1 MRLKGSVS
9 CIMDLVLHLAPVTQI
24 SLGAVIQEESRSW
37 LDKNDWSTDL
47 CVLVFRTTQS
57 ILQVEVNEHV

>member
-1 MRLKGSVS
+1 
-9 CIMDLVLHLAPVTQI
+9 MDLVLHLAPVTQI
-24 SLGAVIQEESRSW
+24 GLGAVIQEESRSW